1 MCYSKDMNFWEVVD
15 SEREYKNIS
24 RKELA
29 YLADFSVNSI
39 PTGITRG
46 SIPAADVA
54 YRIAK
59 VLDVTVEYLLLGG
72 NVQSQQK
79 INENN
84 KNLEIIE
91 RSKKYTKNHELID
104 NFEKLPNNLQ
114 KSVEDLIQTITNHIQ
129 N

>member
-1 MCYSKDMNFWEVVD
+1 MNFWEIVD
-15 SEREYKNIS
+15 LEREYKNLS

-39 PTGITRG
+39 PTGIARG

-59 VLDVTVEYLLLGG
+59 VLGVSVEYLLTSGEKDTIS
-72 NVQSQQK
+72 NSQEVQNSQ
-79 INENN
+79 IDI
-84 KNLEIIE
+84 EIIE
-91 RSKKYTKNHELID
+91 RSKKYTKNYELIE
-104 NFEKLPNNLQ
+104 NFEKLPDSIQ
-114 KSVEDLIQTITNHIQ
+114 KSVEDLIQNLSIHIQ

>member
-1 MCYSKDMNFWEVVD
+1 MNFWEVVD
-15 SEREYKNIS
+15 SEREYKNLS

-39 PTGITRG
+39 PTGIARG

-59 VLDVTVEYLLLGG
+59 VLGVSVEYLLLGEKSQ
-72 NVQSQQK
+72 NQQK
-79 INENN
+79 ISDSSKNN
-84 KNLEIIE
+84 EIIE

-104 NFEKLPNNLQ
+104 NFEKLPDSIQ
-114 KSVEDLIQTITNHIQ
+114 KSVEDLIQNLSIHIQ

>member
-1 MCYSKDMNFWEVVD
+1 MNFWEVVD
-15 SEREYKNIS
+15 SEREYKNLS

-29 YLADFSVNSI
+29 YKAGFSLNCIS
-39 PTGITRG
+39 TGIARG

-59 VLDVTVEYLLLGG
+59 VLGVSVEYLLLGEKSQ
-72 NVQSQQK
+72 NQQK
-79 INENN
+79 ISDSN
-84 KNLEIIE
+84 KNNEIIE

-104 NFEKLPNNLQ
+104 NFEKLPDSIQ
-114 KSVEDLIQTITNHIQ
+114 KTVEDLIQNLSVHIQ

>member
-1 MCYSKDMNFWEVVD
+1 M
-15 SEREYKNIS
+15 
-24 RKELA
+24 
-29 YLADFSVNSI
+29 
-39 PTGITRG
+39 
-46 SIPAADVA
+46 
-54 YRIAK
+54 
-59 VLDVTVEYLLLGG
+59 EYLLLGG

>member
-1 MCYSKDMNFWEVVD
+1 MNFWEIVD

-29 YLADFSVNSI
+29 YLADFSINSI

>member
-1 MCYSKDMNFWEVVD
+1 MNFWEVVD
-15 SEREYKNIS
+15 SEREYKNLS

-29 YLADFSVNSI
+29 YLADFSVNTI
-39 PTGITRG
+39 PTGIARG

-59 VLDVTVEYLLLGG
+59 VLGVSVEYLLLGEKSQ
-72 NVQSQQK
+72 NQQK
-79 INENN
+79 ISDSSKNN
-84 KNLEIIE
+84 EIIE

-104 NFEKLPNNLQ
+104 NFEKLPDSIQ
-114 KSVEDLIQTITNHIQ
+114 KSVEDLIQNLSIHIQ

>member
-1 MCYSKDMNFWEVVD
+1 MNFWEIVD
-15 SEREYKNIS
+15 SEREYKNLS

-39 PTGITRG
+39 PTGISRG

-59 VLDVTVEYLLLGG
+59 VLGVSVEYLLLGEKSQ
-72 NVQSQQK
+72 NQQK
-79 INENN
+79 ISDSN
-84 KNLEIIE
+84 KNNEIIE

-104 NFEKLPNNLQ
+104 NFEKLPDNIQ
-114 KSVEDLIQTITNHIQ
+114 KSVEDLIQNLSIHIQ

>member
-1 MCYSKDMNFWEVVD
+1 MNFWEVVD

-29 YLADFSVNSI
+29 YLADFSINSI

-84 KNLEIIE
+84 KNLEKIE

-114 KSVEDLIQTITNHIQ
+114 KSVEDLVQNITNHIQ

>member
-1 MCYSKDMNFWEVVD
+1 MNFWEIVD
-15 SEREYKNIS
+15 SEREYKNLS

-59 VLDVTVEYLLLGG
+59 VLDVSVEYLLLGEE
-72 NVQSQQK
+72 SQKQQNN
-79 INENN
+79 NEDN
-84 KNLEIIE
+84 KNLDIIE

-104 NFEKLPNNLQ
+104 NFEKLPDDLQ
-114 KSVEDLIQTITNHIQ
+114 KSVENMIQTLTTYIK
-129 N
+129 

>member
-1 MCYSKDMNFWEVVD
+1 MNFWEVVD

-114 KSVEDLIQTITNHIQ
+114 KSVEDLVQNITNHIQ

>member
-1 MCYSKDMNFWEVVD
+1 MNFWEIVD
-15 SEREYKNIS
+15 SEREYKNLS

-39 PTGITRG
+39 PTGIARG

-59 VLDVTVEYLLLGG
+59 VLGVSVEYLLTSGEKDTIS
-72 NVQSQQK
+72 NSQEVQNSQ
-79 INENN
+79 IDI
-84 KNLEIIE
+84 EIIE
-91 RSKKYTKNHELID
+91 RSKKYTKNYELIE
-104 NFEKLPNNLQ
+104 NFEKLPDSIQ
-114 KSVEDLIQTITNHIQ
+114 KSVEDLIQNLSIHIQ

>member
-1 MCYSKDMNFWEVVD
+1 MNFWEIVD
-15 SEREYKNIS
+15 SEREYKNLS

-39 PTGITRG
+39 PTGISRG

-59 VLDVTVEYLLLGG
+59 VLGVSVEYLLLGEK
-72 NVQSQQK
+72 SKKKKK
-79 INENN
+79 ITDSN
-84 KNLEIIE
+84 KNNEIIE

-104 NFEKLPNNLQ
+104 NFEKLPDSIQ
-114 KSVEDLIQTITNHIQ
+114 KSVEDLIQNLSVHIQ

>member
-1 MCYSKDMNFWEVVD
+1 MNFWEVVD

-72 NVQSQQK
+72 NVQNQQK

>member
-1 MCYSKDMNFWEVVD
+1 MNFWETVD
-15 SEREYKNIS
+15 WEREYKNLS

-29 YLADFSVNSI
+29 YKAGFSLNCIS
-39 PTGITRG
+39 TGIARG

-59 VLDVTVEYLLLGG
+59 VLGVSVEYLLLGEKSQ
-72 NVQSQQK
+72 NQQK
-79 INENN
+79 VSDSN
-84 KNLEIIE
+84 KNNEIIE

-104 NFEKLPNNLQ
+104 NFEKLPDSIQ
-114 KSVEDLIQTITNHIQ
+114 KTVEDLIQNLSVHIQ

>member
-1 MCYSKDMNFWEVVD
+1 MIFWEVVD

-29 YLADFSVNSI
+29 YLADFSINSI

-46 SIPAADVA
+46 SISAADVA

>member
-1 MCYSKDMNFWEVVD
+1 MNFWETVD
-15 SEREYKNIS
+15 WEREYKNLS

-29 YLADFSVNSI
+29 YKAGFSLNCIS
-39 PTGITRG
+39 TGIARG

-59 VLDVTVEYLLLGG
+59 VLGVSVEYLLLGEKSQ
-72 NVQSQQK
+72 NQQK
-79 INENN
+79 ISDSN
-84 KNLEIIE
+84 KNNEIIE

-104 NFEKLPNNLQ
+104 NFEKLPDNIQ
-114 KSVEDLIQTITNHIQ
+114 KSVEDLIQNLSIHIQ

>member
-1 MCYSKDMNFWEVVD
+1 MNFWEVVD

-29 YLADFSVNSI
+29 YLADFSINSI

-59 VLDVTVEYLLLGG
+59 VLGVTVEYLLLGG

>member
-1 MCYSKDMNFWEVVD
+1 MNFWEVVD

-29 YLADFSVNSI
+29 YLADFSINSI

-79 INENN
+79 INDNN
-84 KNLEIIE
+84 KNLKIIE

>member
-1 MCYSKDMNFWEVVD
+1 MNFWETVD
-15 SEREYKNIS
+15 WEREYKNLS

-39 PTGITRG
+39 PTGIARG

-59 VLDVTVEYLLLGG
+59 VLGVSVEYLLLGEKSQ
-72 NVQSQQK
+72 NQQK
-79 INENN
+79 ISDSN
-84 KNLEIIE
+84 KNNEIIA

-104 NFEKLPNNLQ
+104 NFEKLPDSIQ
-114 KSVEDLIQTITNHIQ
+114 KSVEDLIQNLSIHIQ